1 VPDGTILINNA
12 SVSSQTTDPNNSNNL
27 ATANAPVVTRAN
39 LGIVKTSDLPVYKPS
54 SQVIYTITVSNAG
67 SSDAQAVVVTD
78 DLPLPKQA
86 LYLSDNGGCT
96 LIAGK
101 TLNCALGTMA
111 VGSSRSFQVYM
122 VVKGSRGDIDNT
134 AVVTSATT
142 DPSPGNNSSTRTVT
156 IGK

>member
-1 VPDGTILINNA
+1 
-12 SVSSQTTDPNNSNNL
+12 
-27 ATANAPVVTRAN
+27 VVARAN
-39 LGIVKTSDLPVYKPS
+39 LGIVKTSDLSVYKPS

-78 DLPLPKQA
+78 DLQSPKQA
-86 LYLSDNGGCT
+86 LYQTDTGGCT

-134 AVVTSATT
+134 AVVTSTTT
-142 DPSPGNNSSTRTVT
+142 DPAPANNSATRTVT